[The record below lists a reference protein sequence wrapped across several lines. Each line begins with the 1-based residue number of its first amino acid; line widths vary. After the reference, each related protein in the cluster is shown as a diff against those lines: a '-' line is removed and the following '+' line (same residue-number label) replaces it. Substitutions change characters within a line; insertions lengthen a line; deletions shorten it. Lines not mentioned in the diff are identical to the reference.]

1 MECFFDWFTLR
12 RHADHVSERFDGL
25 FLRRCGEREER
36 LILMPP
42 LTDDRID
49 IFVGQIHFV
58 LFNACFLCILPDGSA
73 NIDQTA
79 AQRLCAFT
87 VLPLM
92 RFVNDDGK
100 SPPAEFLHIL
110 FGKEKF
116 LNGADNDTF
125 LIIDGFRETAGVLFI
140 VDCFDQSDLMLKA
153 VNGVL

>member
-12 RHADHVSERFDGL
+12 RHADHISERFDGL

-58 LFNACFLCILPDGSA
+58 LFNACFLCILPDGSR
-73 NIDQTA
+73 IDQTA
-79 AQRLCAFT
+79 AHALCAFT

-110 FGKEKF
+110 LAKRNF
-116 LNGADNDTF
+116 
-125 LIIDGFRETAGVLFI
+125 
-140 VDCFDQSDLMLKA
+140 
-153 VNGVL
+153 